1 MKNNSKPFFSG
12 TSGLVV
18 DTPKRDFPPEHQD
31 KSRLTYYALELNSI
45 EINSSFYKI
54 PKAATVASWAAMV
67 PADFRFT
74 FKLWQGITHEK
85 GLEFKAED
93 VAHFISVIDY
103 VGEKKGVLLVQF
115 PPGLKINALPQLVLL
130 LDVISGLNV
139 GWKIA
144 VEFRHPSWYQENVYE
159 ILTSFG
165 AGLVYHDKTG
175 SVTPIIE
182 PTGDFVYQRFHGPDG
197 DYKGSY
203 DDGFLYEYSLYI
215 HEWLA
220 EGKTAYIYFNN
231 TAGDALKNL
240 MLLKRYVSI

>member
-31 KSRLTYYALELNSI
+31 KSRLAYYALELNSI

-67 PADFRFT
+67 PADFKFT

-93 VAHFISVIDY
+93 VARFIAVIDY

-130 LDVISGLNV
+130 LDVIAGLNV
-139 GWKIA
+139 GWKVA

-159 ILTSFG
+159 ILKSFG

-175 SVTPIIE
+175 SATPVIE
-182 PTGDFVYQRFHGPDG
+182 PTGDFVYQRFHGPHG

-203 DDGFLYEYSLYI
+203 DDGLLYEYSLYI

-220 EGKTAYIYFNN
+220 EGKNGLCIF
-231 TAGDALKNL
+231 
-240 MLLKRYVSI
+240 